1 MRAGTACVTMAI
13 AGMVLVGCV
22 DVSEPDPTITASP
35 SASAEPTSGPS
46 PAAQELE
53 IPESCGELVDLDV
66 VKEQYGPDYVA
77 IDIDPAHPV
86 AVEFQGRGGLGLAC
100 QWGIPN
106 SDAGVTLGVA
116 PRATATDAE
125 QVATW
130 ESAGYVKG
138 PDFLDET
145 WVLSED
151 TVLGPLIT
159 AGVLVEGYE
168 LQVTANGTS
177 VDPLLVLARNATDN
191 MGYV

>member
-1 MRAGTACVTMAI
+1 MRGAWVTLAVAGVM
-13 AGMVLVGCV
+13 LVGCTGA
-22 DVSEPDPTITASP
+22 SEPDESTSP
-35 SASAEPTSGPS
+35 SPTDSAEPTSTPS
-46 PAAQELE
+46 STPLELAIPASCDELVELE
-53 IPESCGELVDLDV
+53 V
-66 VKEQYGPDYVA
+66 VQEQYGPDYVA

-86 AVEFQGRGGLGLAC
+86 AVEYQGRGGLAC

-116 PRATATDAE
+116 PRATATAAD
-125 QVATW
+125 QVAAW
-130 ESAGYVKG
+130 ESEGYVKG

-177 VDPLLVLARNATDN
+177 VDPLLALARNATDN